1 MSNEPAVSLSKKGGV
16 KLTLTLTAA
25 VTALYGAV
33 QAGMYVANK
42 QRDFTEMQDTVGQVK
57 QDTQSLTML
66 YAKGS
71 VDAET
76 MAAVGSGTRLSCS
89 CVCQPEQPGRG
100 GGSPTVPARGSGS
113 AMPRS
118 SGHPLP

>member
-1 MSNEPAVSLSKKGGV
+1 MSNEPSVHLSKRGGV

-25 VTALYGAV
+25 ATALWAV
-33 QAGMYVANK
+33 FQAGLYVANK

-57 QDTQSLTML
+57 QDTQSLTLM

-71 VDAET
+71 IDEESLGAL
-76 MAAVGSGTRLSCS
+76 GSGTRLSCS
-89 CVCQPEQPGRG
+89 CVCRPEQSGRG
-100 GGSPTVPARGSGS
+100 GGSSTVPARTPGP

-118 SGHPLP
+118 SGHPMP